1 MVAARK
7 YCGGHA
13 AGAMI
18 DVTWRVMR
26 GNSQVATGTQPAA
39 LRTDCTLPVRL
50 AFTVARGQR
59 YTATFSLSDGNGM
72 SASRTLSIRGT

>member
-1 MVAARK
+1 
-7 YCGGHA
+7 
-13 AGAMI
+13 
-18 DVTWRVMR
+18 
-26 GNSQVATGTQPAA
+26 
-39 LRTDCTLPVRL
+39 VRL